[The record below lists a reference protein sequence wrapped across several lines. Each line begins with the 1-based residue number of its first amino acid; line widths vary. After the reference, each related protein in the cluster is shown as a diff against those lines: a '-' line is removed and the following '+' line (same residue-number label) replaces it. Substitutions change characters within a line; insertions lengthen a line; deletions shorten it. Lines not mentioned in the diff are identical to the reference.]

1 VTEVSLKTDNSASS
15 VERLRKENEVLK
27 KRLQDGSFS
36 VATIQGND
44 EMVKFYTGLRTWCV
58 FLHLFCFLSPFCAL
72 PVACALKTNYSWY

>member
-1 VTEVSLKTDNSASS
+1 VTEVSLKTDNSARS

-44 EMVKFYTGLRTWCV
+44 EMMKFCTGFLTWCV
-58 FLHLFCFLSPFCAL
+58 FLHFSAFCHLFAPFR
-72 PVACALKTNYSWY
+72 